1 MRQARLKA
9 STDQPVAYYHCIS
22 RDNPD
27 RQWFLDTLAEAC
39 VKAGWPVNNCA
50 LAPRKGTGIL
60 PA

>member
-1 MRQARLKA
+1 M
-9 STDQPVAYYHCIS
+9 AYYHCIS